1 MSEYDK
7 APARALHRFT
17 LGGAARKREG
27 SSLESPSFGRNFKM
41 PLIRRVENWG
51 QMIFRGTGRV
61 KNFRGVH
68 YSSFAE
74 V

>member
-27 SSLESPSFGRNFKM
+27 SSLESPSFGRNFKNATNKTSRK
-41 PLIRRVENWG
+41 LG
-51 QMIFRGTGRV
+51 QNDISRSRACQELSGYTLL
-61 KNFRGVH
+61 
-68 YSSFAE
+68 
-74 V
+74 